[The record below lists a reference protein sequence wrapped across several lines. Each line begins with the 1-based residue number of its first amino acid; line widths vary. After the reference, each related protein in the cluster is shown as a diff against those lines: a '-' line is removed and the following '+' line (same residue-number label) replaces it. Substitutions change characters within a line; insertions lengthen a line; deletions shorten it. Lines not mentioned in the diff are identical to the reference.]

1 MVALD
6 GVALDGVARSL
17 SDPAPACPP
26 CPRWL
31 QGIAH
36 INRLRSG
43 GQDSSGEQNVSHAL
57 SLLCMHG
64 MAWRRLEGARMLAS
78 VASHDDRQVIDAL
91 LGNSISSAGFGE
103 CGKRSFVLL
112 PGQLQSC

>member
-1 MVALD
+1 M
-6 GVALDGVARSL
+6 
-17 SDPAPACPP
+17 
-26 CPRWL
+26 
-31 QGIAH
+31 
-36 INRLRSG
+36 
-43 GQDSSGEQNVSHAL
+43 
-57 SLLCMHG
+57 LCMHG